1 MAARRTSPKK
11 AELRAAAEL
20 RLGDCRE
27 VLPALE
33 AGSARLVY
41 LDPPFFTQS
50 VQRLSTRERGS
61 RGGAAKTEYAFDDLW
76 ASQSDYAGFLY
87 TCLTEL
93 RRVLAADGS
102 LFFHCDRRAAHVAR
116 AVLDRVFGVQQFR
129 SEIIWHYRRW
139 SNASRGLLPA
149 HQTIYWYS
157 KGSQY
162 VFNPVHVEY
171 SPATNVD
178 QILQR
183 RTRDQRG
190 KAVYERDGA
199 GQVVSAGAK
208 RGVPLGDV
216 WDIPYLNPKAKERV
230 GYPTQK
236 PILLLERI
244 IALASEPGDLV
255 LDPCCGSGTTLVA
268 AELLGRR
275 ALGIDSSP
283 AALALARRRLAK
295 PVKSESRL
303 LEKGREAYRAADA
316 RLLAELG
323 ELELVPVQRNKGMDA
338 ILRQQYQE
346 RPVAVRV
353 QRPGESMDR
362 AIELLQ
368 RAGRAAKCRLM
379 VLLAREAE
387 GEAQSAPRSGERG
400 KGAAGAKATASATKA
415 AAWPEN
421 VLVIRSARA
430 QWESAIEKLGRGLP

>member
-1 MAARRTSPKK
+1 MAARRASPKK
-11 AELRAAAEL
+11 ADL
-20 RLGDCRE
+20 RLGDCRDL
-27 VLPALE
+27 LPALE
-33 AGSARLVY
+33 ANSARLVY
-41 LDPPFFTQS
+41 LDPPFFTQR

-61 RGGAAKTEYAFDDLW
+61 RGGAAKTEYAFEDLW
-76 ASQSDYAGFLY
+76 ASQSDYAGFLFS
-87 TCLTEL
+87 CLTEL
-93 RRVLAADGS
+93 RRVLTTDGS
-102 LFFHCDRRAAHVAR
+102 VFFHCDRRASHLAR
-116 AVLDRVFGVQQFR
+116 AVLDRVFGAQHFR

-157 KGSQY
+157 KTSRY

-183 RTRDQRG
+183 RTRDSRG

-208 RGVPLGDV
+208 QGVPLGDV

-244 IALASEPGDLV
+244 IQLVTEPGDLV

-275 ALGIDSSP
+275 ALGMDSSA
-283 AALALARRRLAK
+283 AALALARGRLAK
-295 PVKSESRL
+295 PVKTESRL
-303 LEKGREAYRAADA
+303 LEKGREAYRAEDV

-353 QRPGESMDR
+353 QRVGESLER
-362 AIELLQ
+362 ALELLQ
-368 RAGRAAKCRLM
+368 RAGRAAGCRVM
-379 VLLAREAE
+379 VLLAREPEARGAASLAE
-387 GEAQSAPRSGERG
+387 RA
-400 KGAAGAKATASATKA
+400 KGAARAAAGGRGAARAGKA
-415 AAWPEN
+415 AAWPED

-430 QWESAIEKLGRGLP
+430 QLEGALEQLERCLA

>member
-1 MAARRTSPKK
+1 MAARRASPKK
-11 AELRAAAEL
+11 AELRP
-20 RLGDCRE
+20 GDCRE

-33 AGSARLVY
+33 ANSARLVY
-41 LDPPFFTQS
+41 LDPPFFTQR
-50 VQRLSTRERGS
+50 VQRLTTRERGAG
-61 RGGAAKTEYAFDDLW
+61 GGAAKTEYAFDDLW
-76 ASQSDYAGFLY
+76 GSQSDYADFLH
-87 TCLTEL
+87 TCLTECK
-93 RRVLAADGS
+93 RVLAADGS

-116 AVLDRVFGVQQFR
+116 AVLDRVFGARQFR

-149 HQTIYWYS
+149 HQTIYWYT
-157 KGSQY
+157 KGSRY
-162 VFNPVHVEY
+162 VFNPVYVEY

-178 QILQR
+178 QLLQR

-190 KAVYERDGA
+190 KAVYERDDA
-199 GQVVSAGAK
+199 GQVVSSGAK
-208 RGVPLGDV
+208 QGVPLGDV

-244 IALASEPGDLV
+244 IGLASNPGDLV
-255 LDPCCGSGTTLVA
+255 LDPCCGSGTTLIA

-295 PVKSESRL
+295 PVKTSSRL
-303 LEKGREAYRAADA
+303 LEKGREAYRAEDV

-338 ILRQQYQE
+338 ILRQQYRE

-353 QRPGESMDR
+353 QRPGESLER
-362 AIELLQ
+362 AAELLR
-368 RAGRAAKCRLM
+368 RAGRAKHCRLM
-379 VLLAREAE
+379 VLLARDP
-387 GEAQSAPRSGERG
+387 QSAGS
-400 KGAAGAKATASATKA
+400 S

-421 VLVIRSARA
+421 VLVIRSAGA
-430 QWESAIEKLGRGLP
+430 QLEAELEQLRRRPA